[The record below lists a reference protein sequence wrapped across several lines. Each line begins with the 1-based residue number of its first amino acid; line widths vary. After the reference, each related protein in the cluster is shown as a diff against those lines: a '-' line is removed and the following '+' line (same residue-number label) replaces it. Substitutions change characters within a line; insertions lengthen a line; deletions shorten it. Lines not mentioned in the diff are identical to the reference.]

1 MSIIISST
9 TSEDKDLV
17 WEKDEKGN
25 HTITLYQLPKK
36 GDGEPKK
43 IKSMSIKNGQNEKET
58 FNEGKKSSY

>member
-43 IKSMSIKNGQNEKET
+43 IKSMNRSKRDRLAW
-58 FNEGKKSSY
+58 KKPIRYSL

>member
-25 HTITLYQLPKK
+25 DVVTMYQVPKK
-36 GDGEPKK
+36 DGEEPKK
-43 IKSMSIKNGQNEKET
+43 LKSMTIKNA
-58 FNEGKKSSY
+58 

>member
-36 GDGEPKK
+36 VDGEPKK
-43 IKSMSIKNGQNEKET
+43 IKSMSVKNA
-58 FNEGKKSSY
+58 

>member
-25 HTITLYQLPKK
+25 HNYPLP
-36 GDGEPKK
+36 
-43 IKSMSIKNGQNEKET
+43 T
-58 FNEGKKSSY
+58 T